1 MKLKMS
7 ENSLFAV
14 LLRAP
19 WWISF
24 VVMSIFALAAT
35 ALLPREY
42 VPFGVMG
49 AFPFLVIGCIAAW
62 RQWNAPSTAALEQTL
77 GSIANMSWRDFA
89 NTVEKAAAAKGYA
102 VTRLNGTAADFA
114 LSMNGKTTL
123 LSCKRWKAANLGV
136 EALRELVAA
145 MQSQEAS
152 AGMFFSLNPVS
163 ASAQSLAKAEGIAL
177 LSDAALAQWLLS

>member
-19 WWISF
+19 WWVSF
-24 VVMSIFALAAT
+24 VVMSVFALAAT

-62 RQWNAPSTAALEQTL
+62 RQWNAPSAAALEQML
-77 GSIANMSWRDFA
+77 GQVASMNWRDFA
-89 NTVEKAAAAKGYA
+89 ALVEKAAGAKGYG
-102 VTRLNGTAADFA
+102 VTRLNGSGADFA
-114 LSMNGKTTL
+114 LSKAGKTTL
-123 LSCKRWKAANLGV
+123 LSCKRWKASNQGV
-136 EALRELVAA
+136 EALRELQAA
-145 MQSQEAS
+145 MQAQEAS
-152 AGMFFSLNPVS
+152 AGMFISLSPVS
-163 ASAQSLAKAEGIAL
+163 AAAQSQAKAERITL
-177 LSDAALAQWLLS
+177 LSDASLAQWLLT